1 MSIVSKVEFKTISF
15 TISRALSKSSLRQTI
30 EIFAAQHRYLDSL
43 EISEIRA
50 FLDKLWVA
58 LKNQHP
64 EIIKELE
71 ETKSLSDELSSS
83 LKEAIK
89 NIKESLVK

>member
-1 MSIVSKVEFKTISF
+1 MYFF
-15 TISRALSKSSLRQTI
+15 THRQTI

-43 EISEIRA
+43 EINEIRA